1 MQQKMNRASVSARF
15 VALLID
21 IVIVTFFSGMIF
33 VAALAGYR
41 AGSGQLTFL
50 SLSGIILLCPLF
62 SLLVFLFYFTFLT
75 MEQGMTIGKSALG
88 IRVVVRHDF
97 ADEEAGP
104 GFFRSLVRTAAYF
117 LSASICFLGFFMAF
131 FLKGITLHDI
141 IAGTSVVVAHEEGG
155 S

>member
-1 MQQKMNRASVSARF
+1 MNRAPVSARF
-15 VALLID
+15 IALLID

-41 AGSGQLTFL
+41 AGFGQLTFL

-62 SLLVFLFYFTFLT
+62 SLLVFLFYFTYLT

-88 IRVVVRHDF
+88 IRVVVRSDF
-97 ADEEAGP
+97 GNEETGP
-104 GFFRSLVRTAAYF
+104 GFLRSLTRTAAYF
-117 LSASICFLGFFMAF
+117 LSASTCFLGFFMAF

-141 IAGTSVVVAHEEGG
+141 IAGTRVVLVHEEEG

>member
-1 MQQKMNRASVSARF
+1 MQQKMNRAPVSARF

-41 AGSGQLTFL
+41 AGYGQLTFL

-62 SLLVFLFYFTFLT
+62 SLLVFLFYFTYLT

-88 IRVVVRHDF
+88 IRVVAGRDF
-97 ADEEAGP
+97 GNEETGP

-141 IAGTSVVVAHEEGG
+141 IAGTSVVVAHEKGE